1 MLLRFIVHFSLFIFH
16 CSLFIVHCAD
26 NMIICV
32 YMYVTASYI
41 RSRFNVLIKKTGFIT
56 NVDVCSEKQNCV
68 FF

>member
-1 MLLRFIVHFSLFIFH
+1 MFIFH
-16 CSLFIVHCAD
+16 CSLFIVHCSLFIVVHF
-26 NMIICV
+26 MIICV